1 MSTVGMKR
9 LPLEREENNQALAEV
24 VKRQG
29 WDPVKL
35 VNPLAEETVNIPGDT
50 PALSSVGN
58 RLF

>member
-1 MSTVGMKR
+1 MKR